1 LYPGEFFENC
11 LKKQQVKR
19 IHRIVIQGGIATL
32 GTSGAGNTIALPIS
46 VTPLSA
52 FTAYKGISQQSDVI
66 CCYVLSLS
74 NTTINL
80 VIDWHNNGNS
90 SYKAY
95 FVVFG
100 IQ

>member
-1 LYPGEFFENC
+1 MFLRSIIIYGPLWESD
-11 LKKQQVKR
+11 
-19 IHRIVIQGGIATL
+19 QGGIATL
-32 GTSGAGNTIALPIS
+32 GGSGAGNAIALPIA

-52 FTAYKGISQQSDVI
+52 FTAYTGIGQQSDVV

-74 NTTINL
+74 DTTINL
-80 VIDWHNNGNS
+80 VTDWHNNGNS